1 MARTF
6 SLPSEAL
13 GFYLGSA
20 LIHNDEVAI
29 ISPWVSDVQVV
40 FPVNNLQLEDQRM
53 YLSEAIEAFADD
65 TSIRLLLRAGERH
78 NNYIQSE
85 LGDAVTVEL
94 VDDLHAKAMVT
105 RDSVYVGS
113 ANVTLSGLSINRE
126 LCHIVENEY
135 DDIDT
140 YIQSELDL

>member
-13 GFYLGSA
+13 GYYLGYA
-20 LIHNDEVAI
+20 LLHNDEVAI
-29 ISPWVSDVQVV
+29 ISPWVSDVQVA
-40 FPVNNLQLEDQRM
+40 FPVNNRELDDQRM
-53 YLSEAIEAFADD
+53 YLSEAIAAFAEE
-65 TSIRLLLRAGERH
+65 TSIRLLLRAGQRH
-78 NNYIQSE
+78 NNYIQSK
-85 LGDAVTVEL
+85 LGDSVAVEL
-94 VDDLHAKAMVT
+94 VDDLHAKAIVT
-105 RDSVYVGS
+105 HDSVYVGS

-140 YIQSELDL
+140 YIRSELDL